1 MRSLAAGYLA
11 LLTSDALDLVVLVE
25 IQRAGTAAPLR
36 YAIDTE
42 DRTWNGETWTSTSGA
57 FGEVQESAERE
68 IPSLQMVLQNA
79 DGVLGP
85 LVHPGSGGEDLRGRR
100 CIVRQA
106 DRRLLD
112 GPDPSA
118 LVVEWTFFVNAYSF
132 VGREAVAFELG
143 VFPAEV
149 RDVPDRTL
157 QGLRCRWIY
166 KGPHCGYAGT
176 LPTCARTVDACRQ
189 RFGEEPIRFGG
200 FPTSADA
207 RALQVV

>member
-1 MRSLAAGYLA
+1 MRTLAADFLA

-25 IQRAGTAAPLR
+25 IQRAGAAAPLR

-42 DRTWNGETWTSTSGA
+42 PRTWNGLAFAATSGA

-68 IPSLQMVLQNA
+68 IPSLQKAPERV
-79 DGVLGP
+79 DRVLGP
-85 LVHPGSGGEDLRGRR
+85 LAHPGSGGEDLRGRR

-112 GPDPSA
+112 GASPSA
-118 LVVEWTFFVNAYSF
+118 LVIEWTFFVNAYSF

-166 KGPHCGYAGT
+166 KGTHCGYAGS
-176 LPTCARTVDACRQ
+176 LPSCAKTIDACRQ
-189 RFGEEPIRFGG
+189 HFGEEPIRFGG